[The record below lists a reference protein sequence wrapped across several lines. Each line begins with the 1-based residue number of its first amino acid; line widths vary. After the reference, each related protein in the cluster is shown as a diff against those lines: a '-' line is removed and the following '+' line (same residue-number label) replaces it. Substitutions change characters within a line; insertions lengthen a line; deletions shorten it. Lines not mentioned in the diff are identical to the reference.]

1 MSKEKKIS
9 QNPYIAKDELLV
21 KLGFREMIDITK
33 LLYNEGQIDGV
44 PKNPRY
50 LKESEHDN
58 LVKSLAD
65 SPEFLEYKPLMVY
78 GLEDGTYVT
87 ICGNMRLR
95 VANELRIGGNTN
107 FDKLPCFVLKTDTP
121 IQKIKEYAIKDNV
134 QAGNWDWDELA
145 NGDWKVDELQDWGVD
160 CSFLTDTE
168 PVEQMSERK
177 ETEDDNYDE
186 NEHEIETK
194 CKLGDIWQLGQHRL
208 MCGDSTDA
216 AQVALLLDGQQIQLY
231 LTDPPYNVAYGYDNS
246 TTEGHRK
253 DGLVVLNDK
262 MDNDKFEQFLTN
274 AFNAANANMRKGA
287 SFYIFHSDGYS
298 YWFRKALINTVDL
311 ELRENLIWVKNSMV
325 LGRQDYQWRHEPCLY
340 GWKKGASHN
349 WFSDRKQTTVMEF
362 DRPTKSVEHPTMK
375 PIPLF
380 AYLIQ
385 NSSQEGWNV
394 YDSFGGSG
402 TTVMACEQLDRNGFL
417 MELDPHYCDVII
429 NRWET
434 YTGKKAEKIKENENE

>member
-1 MSKEKKIS
+1 MAKKQNNTLSELGVKERIS
-9 QNPYIAKDELLV
+9 LSCLEL
-21 KLGFREMIDITK
+21 
-33 LLYNEGQIDGV
+33 NEGQIVGI

-50 LKESEHDN
+50 LKGEEHDK
-58 LVKSLAD
+58 LKKSLKD
-65 SPEFLEYKPLMVY
+65 SPELLQYKPLMVY
-78 GLEDGTYVT
+78 AAEGGKFVV

-95 VANELRIGGNTN
+95 ICQELHNEGVEG
-107 FDKLPCFVLKTDTP
+107 FDALPCFVLNKDVS
-121 IQKIKEYAIKDNV
+121 IAKIKEYAIKDNV

-145 NGDWKVDELQDWGVD
+145 NGDWEVDDLQDWGVD

-168 PVEQMSERK
+168 PVKEMSERK
-177 ETEDDNYDE
+177 ETEDDEYDE
-186 NEHEIETK
+186 DEHEIEAK
-194 CKLGDIWQLGQHRL
+194 CKLGDIWQLGRHRL

-216 AQVALLLDGQQIQLY
+216 SQVAKLLGGTNIQLY
-231 LTDPPYNVAYGYDNS
+231 LTDPPYNVAYGYDGAA
-246 TTEGHRK
+246 TEGHRK

-262 MDNDKFEQFLTN
+262 MDNDKFEEFLTK
-274 AFNAANANMRKGA
+274 AFNAANANMEKGA

-402 TTVMACEQLDRNGFL
+402 TTIMACEQLDRNGFS

-434 YTGKKAEKIKENENE
+434 YTGKKAEKITV

>member
-1 MSKEKKIS
+1 MAKKQNNTLSELGVKERIS
-9 QNPYIAKDELLV
+9 LSCLEL
-21 KLGFREMIDITK
+21 
-33 LLYNEGQIDGV
+33 NEGQIVGI

-50 LKESEHDN
+50 LKGEEHDK
-58 LVKSLAD
+58 LKKSLKD
-65 SPEFLEYKPLMVY
+65 SPELLQYKPLMVY
-78 GLEDGTYVT
+78 AAEGGKFVV

-95 VANELRIGGNTN
+95 NCQELHNEGVEG
-107 FDKLPCFVLKTDTP
+107 FDALPCFVLNKDVS
-121 IQKIKEYAIKDNV
+121 IAKIKEYAIKDNV
-134 QAGNWDWDELA
+134 QAGNWDYDELA
-145 NGDWKVDELQDWGVD
+145 NGDWEVDDLQDWGVD

-168 PVEQMSERK
+168 PVKEMSERK
-177 ETEDDNYDE
+177 ETEDDEYDE
-186 NEHEIETK
+186 DEHEIEAK
-194 CKLGDIWQLGQHRL
+194 CKLGDIWQLGRHRL

-216 AQVALLLDGQQIQLY
+216 SQVAKLLGGTNIQLY
-231 LTDPPYNVAYGYDNS
+231 LTDPPYNVAYGYDGAA
-246 TTEGHRK
+246 TEGHRK

-262 MDNDKFEQFLTN
+262 MDNDKFEEFLTN
-274 AFNAANANMRKGA
+274 AFNAANANMEKGA

-340 GWKKGASHN
+340 GWKKGATHN

-402 TTVMACEQLDRNGFL
+402 TTIMACEQLDRNGFS

-434 YTGKKAEKIKENENE
+434 YTGKKAEKITV

>member
-1 MSKEKKIS
+1 MAKKQNNTLSELGVKERIS
-9 QNPYIAKDELLV
+9 LSCLEL
-21 KLGFREMIDITK
+21 
-33 LLYNEGQIDGV
+33 NEGQIVGI

-50 LKESEHDN
+50 LKGEEHDK
-58 LVKSLAD
+58 LKKSLKD
-65 SPEFLEYKPLMVY
+65 SPELLQYKPLMVY
-78 GLEDGTYVT
+78 AAEGGKFVV

-95 VANELRIGGNTN
+95 ICQELHNEGVEG
-107 FDKLPCFVLKTDTP
+107 FDALPCFVLNKDVP
-121 IQKIKEYAIKDNV
+121 IAKIKEYAIKDNV

-145 NGDWKVDELQDWGVD
+145 NGDWEVDDLQDWGVD

-168 PVEQMSERK
+168 PVKEMSERK
-177 ETEDDNYDE
+177 ETEDDAYDE
-186 NEHEIETK
+186 DEHEIEAK
-194 CKLGDIWQLGQHRL
+194 CKLGDIWQLGRHRL

-216 AQVALLLDGQQIQLY
+216 SQVAKLLGGTNIQLY
-231 LTDPPYNVAYGYDNS
+231 LTDPPYNVAYGYDGAA
-246 TTEGHRK
+246 TEGHRK

-262 MDNDKFEQFLTN
+262 MDNDKFEEFLTN
-274 AFNAANANMRKGA
+274 AFNAANANMEKGA

-402 TTVMACEQLDRNGFL
+402 TTIMACRS
-417 MELDPHYCDVII
+417 V
-429 NRWET
+429 
-434 YTGKKAEKIKENENE
+434 

>member
-1 MSKEKKIS
+1 MAKKQNNTLNELGVKERIS
-9 QNPYIAKDELLV
+9 LSCLEL
-21 KLGFREMIDITK
+21 
-33 LLYNEGQIDGV
+33 NEGQIVGI

-50 LKESEHDN
+50 LKSEEHDK
-58 LVKSLAD
+58 LKKSLKD
-65 SPEFLEYKPLMVY
+65 SPELLQYKPLMVY
-78 GLEDGTYVT
+78 AIEGGKFVVV
-87 ICGNMRLR
+87 CGNMRLR
-95 VANELRIGGNTN
+95 ICQEMHNEGVEG
-107 FDKLPCFVLKTDTP
+107 FDALPCFVLNKDVP
-121 IQKIKEYAIKDNV
+121 IAKIKEYAIKDNV

-145 NGDWKVDELQDWGVD
+145 NGDWEVEELQDWGVD

-168 PVEQMSERK
+168 PVEEMPERK
-177 ETEDDNYDE
+177 ETEDDEYDE
-186 NEHEIETK
+186 NEHEIEAK
-194 CKLGDIWQLGQHRL
+194 CKLGDIWQLGRHRL

-216 AQVALLLDGQQIQLY
+216 SQVAKLLGGTNIQLY
-231 LTDPPYNVAYGYDNS
+231 LTDPPYNVAYGYDGAA
-246 TTEGHRK
+246 TEGHRK

-262 MDNDKFEQFLTN
+262 MDNDKFEEFLTN
-274 AFNAANANMRKGA
+274 AFNAANANMEKGA

-340 GWKKGASHN
+340 GWKKGSRHN

-402 TTVMACEQLDRNGFL
+402 TTIMACEQLGRNGFS

-434 YTGKKAEKIKENENE
+434 YTGKKAEKIKV